1 MQYELVFNNLL
12 PKAALEK
19 LDQSSLKGRTL
30 SVRADKTAQQQD
42 TANSKRRKTD
52 ADAAAADAKTT
63 APAAR
68 KDRVDSSAADASKD
82 CPKGSRNTARGGER
96 ERRKRRGRER
106 ERERARERKRK
117 RERERGRKTEPA
129 AAGDPEV
136 GQLARQVR
144 ADDRRRLGPG
154 RLVPP
159 LLEDAGAARARRPL
173 GRHAPGGRPAR
184 GAERLGFLTA
194 GRQAREERL
203 VPQKRN
209 GRGWED
215 RRRGREGG

>member
-1 MQYELVFNNLL
+1 MSSLQYELVFNNLL
-12 PKAALEK
+12 PKAAFEK

-82 CPKGSRNTARGGER
+82 RPKGSRNTTKGGER
-96 ERRKRRGRER
+96 ERRKRRGR

-117 RERERGRKTEPA
+117 REREREGE
-129 AAGDPEV
+129 
-136 GQLARQVR
+136 RQS
-144 ADDRRRLGPG
+144 
-154 RLVPP
+154 
-159 LLEDAGAARARRPL
+159 RRPQETL
-173 GRHAPGGRPAR
+173 KLASLPAKYVPMTGDVLVQGGWFLHFSRTRGQRVLVAPSGDMLPVDVLRVALS
-184 GAERLGFLTA
+184 A
-194 GRQAREERL
+194 
-203 VPQKRN
+203 
-209 GRGWED
+209 
-215 RRRGREGG
+215 

>member
-1 MQYELVFNNLL
+1 MGSLQYELVFNTLL

-42 TANSKRRKTD
+42 TANAKRRKTD

-63 APAAR
+63 APDAR
-68 KDRVDSSAADASKD
+68 KDRADSSATDGSKD
-82 CPKGSRNTARGGER
+82 RPKDSRNTTKGGER
-96 ERRKRRGRER
+96 EKNKRRER
-106 ERERARERKRK
+106 ERESERENKRK
-117 RERERGRKTEPA
+117 REREREGERQPA

-136 GQLARQVR
+136 GQPARQVR
-144 ADDRRRLGPG
+144 ADGRRRLGRG

-173 GRHAPGGRPAR
+173 GRHALGGRPAH
-184 GAERLGFLTA
+184 GAEHLGFL
-194 GRQAREERL
+194 RSPR
-203 VPQKRN
+203 
-209 GRGWED
+209 D
-215 RRRGREGG
+215 